1 MLLHFC
7 FYGADGQFC
16 TRPVLYPNAIHG
28 FAFVNGILQLKPGIS
43 GSENQNGIRM
53 IKVGYYLFDKMMHRI
68 VLFALDLFLPRKGG
82 AKESGFGSRLPSKS
96 FHEWNMRLNLDIIFL
111 AIWSDFDDGSL
122 FFIYPNTISILL
134 LWFLLIRI

>member
-53 IKVGYYLFDKMMHRI
+53 IKVGYYLFDKMMNRI
-68 VLFALDLFLPRKGG
+68 VSPAKGWCQRVRFWQSTPL
-82 AKESGFGSRLPSKS
+82 E
-96 FHEWNMRLNLDIIFL
+96 IF
-111 AIWSDFDDGSL
+111 
-122 FFIYPNTISILL
+122 P
-134 LWFLLIRI
+134 